1 MAVNTAQIQ
10 NELKPGLYEVAGKYA
25 QIPNQ
30 WKKVFKT
37 RKATLRVETKTQMR
51 FTSLASVKTE
61 GSATA
66 ADNNVGERFKFNATV
81 FAVGLCYAVTR
92 EAIEDNQ
99 YKKDFPL
106 ANLGLANSFSQY
118 KENAAWDILN
128 NATTYDS
135 TIGGDGV
142 ALCSTAHP
150 YDLGTWANKFSTEQD
165 LNESSL
171 LQACTNIIGNFVDE
185 AGLKIQAMAKSN
197 GLVVPVALIPV
208 AERLTKSELRPGT
221 GNNDVNAL
229 RSMQGGVRDYVVSN
243 YLTSNYAWFVQSDQ
257 DGLIMLER
265 TAFETDSYIDN
276 ATQNLI
282 VTGYERYVP
291 TYNDPRCVWGSF
303 PTS

>member
-1 MAVNTAQIQ
+1 MAVNTAQIR
-10 NELKPGLYEVAGKYA
+10 NELKPGLYAVGGKYT
-25 QIPNQ
+25 QLPTQ
-30 WKKVFKT
+30 WKKVFTT
-37 RKATLRVETKTQMR
+37 RKATMRVETKTQMR
-51 FTSLASVKTE
+51 FTSLASIKTE
-61 GSATA
+61 GAATA
-66 ADNNVGERFKFNATV
+66 ADNNVGERFAFNATI

-106 ANLGLANSFSQY
+106 ANLGLVNSFSQY

-135 TIGGDGV
+135 TIGGDGK
-142 ALCSTAHP
+142 ALCATDHP
-150 YDLGTWANKFSTEQD
+150 YDFGTWANKFATEQD

-171 LQACTNIIGNFVDE
+171 LQACTNIMGNFVDE
-185 AGLKIQAMAKSN
+185 AGLKMQAMAKSN
-197 GLVVPVALIPV
+197 GLTIPVALIPV

-229 RSMQGGVRDYVVSN
+229 RGMNGGITDYVVSN
-243 YLTSNYAWFVQSDQ
+243 YLTSNYAWFVTTDKE
-257 DGLIMLER
+257 GLIMLER
-265 TAFETDSYIDN
+265 TPFETDSYIDN

-282 VTGYERYVP
+282 VTGYERYCP
-291 TYNDPRCVWGSF
+291 TYNDPRCIWGSF